1 VTKLTQPGN
10 VRAMETWLAP
20 FAALFTQPSWLNAL
34 ALATGAL
41 LCLNRRTVCSALRAI
56 DGASDKGFS
65 RFHRFLSRGVWSGLQ
80 GSRILLGLLVTAFVP
95 DGQALVVGVDASIER
110 RRGGKIRDKGIY
122 RDPVRSSRGFFV
134 KVAGL
139 RWLSFQVLAQPGF
152 ARRVWGLPF
161 LTVLCPSERADAK
174 RQRRHQ
180 TVPEK
185 AIWGMRLIAR
195 WLPHRRLV
203 MIGDGAFAS
212 LAVLRTL
219 TDRAV
224 CVARCRMD
232 ARFFNP
238 PLPRQ
243 NGQKGRSRVLGTRQ
257 LTPKTR
263 AVRKATKWTRMSI
276 AGWRAKDGATDR
288 QVDVATGTALWNAH
302 GITLPVRWVLTR
314 DPAGRAETRAFVCS
328 DPQQT
333 AAEILTWYAM
343 RWATLPKV
351 PRAFARGMAAE
362 GVEVTF
368 AETRRHLGIET
379 QRQWS
384 DLAIQRTTPL
394 LLGLFS
400 LVTLWAGER
409 AARTGTLPVLGAAWY
424 KNPDPTFADALAAV
438 RRRLWA
444 EEAVRPILWRDDCPT
459 WRSRPR
465 TAEKPRPISE
475 RVAELMSYAA

>member
-1 VTKLTQPGN
+1 MGKPIVAKIAQPGN
-10 VRAMETWLAP
+10 ARAIETWLAP
-20 FAALFTQPSWLNAL
+20 FAVLFTQPSWLNAL

-41 LCLNRRTVCSALRAI
+41 LCLNRRTVCAALRAV

-65 RFHRFLSRGVWSGLQ
+65 RFHRFLSRGTWSGLQ
-80 GSRILLGLLVTAFVP
+80 GSRILLGLLVKAFVP
-95 DGQALVVGVDASIER
+95 DGQALVVGVDDNIER
-110 RRGGKIRDKGIY
+110 RRGGKIRDTGIY

-139 RWLSFQVLAQPGF
+139 RWLSFQLLAQPGF
-152 ARRVWGLPF
+152 ARRTWGLPF
-161 LTVLCPSERADAK
+161 LTLLCPSERADAK
-174 RQRRHQ
+174 RKRRHQ

-185 AIWGMRLIAR
+185 AMWGMRLMAR
-195 WLPHRRLV
+195 WLPGRLLV
-203 MIGDGAFAS
+203 MVGDGAFAS
-212 LAVLRTL
+212 LEVFRRLK
-219 TDRAV
+219 DRAV

-238 PLPRQ
+238 PPLRRT
-243 NGQKGRSRVLGTRQ
+243 GQKGRSRVLGTRQ

-263 AVRKATKWTRMSI
+263 AIRKATKWVRMTIS
-276 AGWRAKDGATDR
+276 GWRAADGATDHD
-288 QVDVATGTALWNAH
+288 VDVATGTALWNSH
-302 GITLPVRWVLTR
+302 GMTVPVRWVLTR
-314 DPAGRAETRAFVCS
+314 DRAGRAETRAFVCS
-328 DPQQT
+328 DPQRT
-333 AAEILTWYAM
+333 ALEILTWYAM
-343 RWATLPKV
+343 RWS
-351 PRAFARGMAAE
+351 
-362 GVEVTF
+362 VEVTF

-400 LVTLWAGER
+400 LVTLWASELAER
-409 AARTGTLPVLGAAWY
+409 AGKLPVLGAAWY
-424 KNPDPTFADALAAV
+424 KNPDPTFSDGLAAV
-438 RRRLWA
+438 RRTLWT
-444 EEAVRPILWRDDCPT
+444 EEAARPILWRDDCPT

>member
-1 VTKLTQPGN
+1 MCLSHGKQIVAKIAQPGN
-10 VRAMETWLAP
+10 ARAMETWLAP
-20 FAALFTQPSWLNAL
+20 FAALFTQPTWLNAV

-41 LCLNRRTVCSALRAI
+41 LCLNRRTVCAALRAV
-56 DGASDKGFS
+56 DGASDTGFS
-65 RFHRFLSRGVWSGLQ
+65 RFHRFLSRGAWSGLQ

-95 DGQALVVGVDASIER
+95 NGQPLVVGVDDNIER

-134 KVAGL
+134 KVEGL
-139 RWLSFQVLAQPGF
+139 RWLSFQVLATPGF
-152 ARRVWGLPF
+152 ARRTWGLPF
-161 LTVLCPSERADAK
+161 LTLLCPSERADAK
-174 RQRRHQ
+174 RQRPHQ

-185 AIWGMRLIAR
+185 AMSGLRLIAR
-195 WLPHRRLV
+195 WFPDRRLV
-203 MIGDGAFAS
+203 MVGDGAFAS
-212 LAVLRTL
+212 LTVFQTL
-219 TDRAV
+219 KDRVA

-238 PLPRQ
+238 PPPRKD
-243 NGQKGRSRVLGTRQ
+243 GQKGRSRVLGTRQ

-263 AVRKATKWTRMSI
+263 AVRTATKWTRMSI

-288 QVDVATGTALWNAH
+288 QVDVATGTALWNSH

-314 DPAGRAETRAFVCS
+314 DPAGRAETRVFVCS
-328 DPQQT
+328 DPQRT

-343 RWATLPKV
+343 RWA
-351 PRAFARGMAAE
+351 
-362 GVEVTF
+362 VEVTF
-368 AETRRHLGIET
+368 AETRRHLGVET

-400 LVTLWAGER
+400 LVTLWAGEL
-409 AARTGTLPVLGAAWY
+409 AARTGKLSVLGAAWY
-424 KNPDPTFADALAAV
+424 KNPDPTFVDALAAV
-438 RRRLWA
+438 RRCLWA

-465 TAEKPRPISE
+465 TAEKPRPLSE
-475 RVAELMSYAA
+475 RLAELMSYAA